1 MLRQQ
6 INDALK
12 DAMRRKDET
21 AVSTLRLILAAVKD
35 RDIAARSKGNTEGIS
50 EDELLNLLQTMVKQ
64 RRESIALY
72 EQGGRLDLAE
82 QEQAEIVVIQ
92 RFLPQQ
98 LDEEE
103 TRAAVAQVIDE
114 LGATGIKDMG
124 RIMATLR
131 DRYAGQMDFAR
142 ASGIVKAQL
151 VEAPAEGRL
160 LRPALRLR

>member
-21 AVSTLRLILAAVKD
+21 AVSTLRLIIAAVKD
-35 RDIAARSKGNTEGIS
+35 RDIAARSKGNTDGIS
-50 EDELLNLLQTMVKQ
+50 DDELLGLFQTMVKQ

-82 QEQAEIVVIQ
+82 HEAAEIEVIE
-92 RFLPQQ
+92 RFLPRQ
-98 LDEEE
+98 LDEGEI
-103 TRAAVAQVIDE
+103 RAAVTAVIDE

-124 RIMATLR
+124 RIMAALR
-131 DRYAGQMDFAR
+131 ERYAGRMDFGR
-142 ASGIVKAQL
+142 ASGMVKAQL
-151 VEAPAEGRL
+151 V
-160 LRPALRLR
+160 

>member
-151 VEAPAEGRL
+151 V
-160 LRPALRLR
+160 

>member
-21 AVSTLRLILAAVKD
+21 AVSTLRLIIAAVKD
-35 RDIAARSKGNTEGIS
+35 RDIAARAKGNTDGIS
-50 EDELLNLLQTMVKQ
+50 DDELLGLFQTMVKQ

-82 QEQAEIVVIQ
+82 QEAAEIEVIQ
-92 RFLPQQ
+92 RFLPRQ
-98 LDEEE
+98 LDESE
-103 TRAAVAQVIDE
+103 TRAAVAAVIDE

-124 RIMATLR
+124 RIMAALR
-131 DRYAGQMDFAR
+131 DRYAGRMDFGR
-142 ASGIVKAQL
+142 ASGMVKAQL
-151 VEAPAEGRL
+151 V
-160 LRPALRLR
+160 

>member
-12 DAMRRKDET
+12 DAMRGKDET

-50 EDELLNLLQTMVKQ
+50 EDEFLNLLQTMVKQ

-103 TRAAVAQVIDE
+103 TRAAVVQVIDE

-124 RIMATLR
+124 RIMAALR

-151 VEAPAEGRL
+151 V
-160 LRPALRLR
+160 

>member
-6 INDALK
+6 FNDALK
-12 DAMRRKDET
+12 DTMRSKDDT

-50 EDELLNLLQTMVKQ
+50 DDELLGLLQTMVKQ

-82 QEQAEIVVIQ
+82 QEQAEIAVIE

-98 LDEEE
+98 LDEDE
-103 TRAAVAQVIDE
+103 TRAAVTQVIDE

-124 RIMATLR
+124 RIMAALR
-131 DRYAGQMDFAR
+131 GRYAGQMDFAR

-151 VEAPAEGRL
+151 V
-160 LRPALRLR
+160 